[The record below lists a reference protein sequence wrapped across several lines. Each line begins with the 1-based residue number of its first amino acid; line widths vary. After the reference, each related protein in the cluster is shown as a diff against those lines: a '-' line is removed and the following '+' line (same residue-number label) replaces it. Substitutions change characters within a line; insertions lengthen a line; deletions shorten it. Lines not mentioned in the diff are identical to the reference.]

1 MLQDDVRWEQRF
13 SNFRKAL
20 VKLEAVVDHQPI
32 DSLSDLEKEGLIQR
46 FEYSYELAWKTLQ
59 DLLQFKGYINL
70 AGPNPVIGQAFQDGI
85 IENGEAWK
93 RMKKSRDLSTHTYDQ
108 ETADGIVHSIY
119 EDFFKVLKDLE
130 KRISQEQSG
139 KQSDLFDE

>member
-1 MLQDDVRWEQRF
+1 
-13 SNFRKAL
+13 
-20 VKLEAVVDHQPI
+20 
-32 DSLSDLEKEGLIQR
+32 
-46 FEYSYELAWKTLQ
+46 
-59 DLLQFKGYINL
+59 
-70 AGPNPVIGQAFQDGI
+70 
-85 IENGEAWK
+85 
-93 RMKKSRDLSTHTYDQ
+93 MKKSRDLSTHTYDQ